1 MKKILLSLLALIL
14 ILAAG
19 TFGYLYFSLNGLVKK
34 AVETIGPKVTRTTVS
49 LNSAVL
55 SPLSGS
61 GQLNGLTIDNPQ
73 GFSSSR
79 AIRVGSIKFTMD
91 KNSLLSK
98 TILINEILIARPE
111 ITLEGTLSGN
121 NLGELMK
128 NIKSFGSEAK
138 SKKGEESSSE
148 RSSRRF
154 IVKRIL
160 IESPRL
166 TVAASALNQR
176 IAQSLPLST
185 IELNDVGSDGSGISA
200 SDLACQIMTP
210 LLTSAIKEGV
220 GMIAKQ
226 GINILKHEGID
237 QLNKAVQGISNLFK

>member
-1 MKKILLSLLALIL
+1 MKKIILSLLALIL

-79 AIRVGSIKFTMD
+79 AIRVGSITVTMD

-200 SDLACQIMTP
+200 PDLACQIMTP